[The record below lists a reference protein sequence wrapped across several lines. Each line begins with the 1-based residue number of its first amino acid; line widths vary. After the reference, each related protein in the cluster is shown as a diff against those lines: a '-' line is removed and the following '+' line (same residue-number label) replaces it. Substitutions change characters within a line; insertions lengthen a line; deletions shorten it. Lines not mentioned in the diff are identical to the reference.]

1 MTPVALAD
9 LMYDAD
15 YNPAIRAALPVAVR
29 AALDHG
35 DAALLLRLLRVS
47 DSYAL
52 RSPPREFSAARYA
65 TVCEDTPLPWPRGT
79 PLDQRLAVA
88 RARALALPP
97 AAFHP
102 FDAQV
107 AYADEIDLCLRWPD
121 SPRPPAPAGGAY
133 PAVPALLLQGE
144 EDLRTPPETSAR
156 VATQIPGAQRVTVPG
171 VGHAIVGADVSGCG
185 VRQLL
190 RFVAA
195 RPVRSRCPRVATDV
209 PATAVPPTAFAQLA
223 PARGLP
229 PRTGRT
235 VAAIDATLDFLD
247 LAGSPAFDALRR
259 GGGLRG
265 GRYRLGA
272 DPRLHRLVV
281 VPGVRVDG
289 RGARHG
295 ALRLRIGGARAAHGR
310 VTVSRRGVLRGRL
323 GGRRVRA
330 RLGNRP
336 PSGRR
341 ALIART
347 AVVSPPV
354 RP

>member
-1 MTPVALAD
+1 
-9 LMYDAD
+9 
-15 YNPAIRAALPVAVR
+15 
-29 AALDHG
+29 
-35 DAALLLRLLRVS
+35 
-47 DSYAL
+47 
-52 RSPPREFSAARYA
+52 
-65 TVCEDTPLPWPRGT
+65 
-79 PLDQRLAVA
+79 
-88 RARALALPP
+88 
-97 AAFHP
+97 
-102 FDAQV
+102 
-107 AYADEIDLCLRWPD
+107 
-121 SPRPPAPAGGAY
+121 
-133 PAVPALLLQGE
+133 VPALLLQGE
-144 EDLRTPPETSAR
+144 EDLRTPPETSVR
-156 VATQIPGAQRVTVPG
+156 VAAQIPGAQRVTVPG

-272 DPRLHRLVV
+272 DPRLHGLVV

-295 ALRLRIGGARAAHGR
+295 ALRLLIGGARAAHGR
-310 VTVSRRGVLRGRL
+310 VIVSRRGVLRGRL

-336 PSGRR
+336 PTGRR
-341 ALIART
+341 ALIARAAQVT
-347 AVVSPPV
+347 PPV
-354 RP
+354 LPW